1 MAPIDDAKQGLSGI
15 GRVDLRGIEPSSRGW
30 EEARAAVAASMEALG
45 AVLVVQDALSPDL
58 RRALFGRAMPEL
70 FALPLDVKRSLVSG
84 HINGYVGPRPSAP
97 SYESVRAWETTNG
110 GAVRNVGDV
119 LWPHGGNPAFWY
131 EVFTTSCSFSFL
143 ICLLTHASCCPAFGL
158 LLCSGTVSAFATNML
173 GLQRKVGTMVLES
186 LGVGQG
192 SLGSHL
198 GSLSYSVRLSHYGVS
213 EAGGGM
219 LMKSHRDPTVLSVV
233 VQHDVE
239 GLEVQ
244 AQDGSWLAVAPQ
256 PDTVAVLAGELLA
269 VVTNGRV
276 PACVHRVS
284 APSRRERL
292 SAQFVS
298 TPKDGFTVRPVDELV
313 DADHPPRYNPCDF
326 EGYIRF
332 RYAGEGRKLSD
343 PLEAFC
349 GVAKGP

>member
-1 MAPIDDAKQGLSGI
+1 MAPIDDAKQRLSGI
-15 GRVDLRGIEPSSRGW
+15 SRVDLRGIEPSSKEW
-30 EEARAAVAASMEALG
+30 EEARAVVAASMEALG
-45 AVLVVQDALSPDL
+45 AVLVVQDALGPDL

-70 FALPLDVKRSLVSG
+70 FALPLDVKQSLVSG

-110 GAVRNVGDV
+110 GAIRNVGDV
-119 LWPHGGNPAFWY
+119 LVRSFHHVLL
-131 EVFTTSCSFSFL
+131 VFISLFVCSPMLLPCVWF
-143 ICLLTHASCCPAFGL
+143 ICSD
-158 LLCSGTVSAFATNML
+158 TVSAFATNML

-186 LGVGQG
+186 LGIGQG
-192 SLGSHL
+192 SVGSHHD
-198 GSLSYSVRLSHYGVS
+198 SLNYSVRLSHYGVS
-213 EAGGGM
+213 EAGDGM

-256 PDTVAVLAGELLA
+256 PDTVAVIAGELLA
-269 VVTNGRV
+269 VVTNGRM
-276 PACVHRVS
+276 PACVHRVR

-298 TPKDGFTVRPVDELV
+298 VPKDSFTVQPLDELV

-326 EGYIRF
+326 DGYVRF

>member
-1 MAPIDDAKQGLSGI
+1 MAPIDDAEQRLSGI
-15 GRVDLRGIEPSSRGW
+15 SRLDLRGIEPSSRAW
-30 EEARAAVAASMEALG
+30 EEARTAVAASMEALG
-45 AVLVVQDALSPDL
+45 AVLVVQDALGPDL

-119 LWPHGGNPAFWY
+119 LWPHGGNPAF
-131 EVFTTSCSFSFL
+131 CD
-143 ICLLTHASCCPAFGL
+143 
-158 LLCSGTVSAFATNML
+158 TVSAFATNML

-198 GSLSYSVRLSHYGVS
+198 DSLNYSVRLSHYGVS
-213 EAGGGM
+213 EAGDGM

-256 PDTVAVLAGELLA
+256 PDTVAVIAGELLA
-269 VVTNGRV
+269 VVTNGRM
-276 PACVHRVS
+276 PACVHRVR

-298 TPKDGFTVRPVDELV
+298 VPKDSFTVQPLDELV

-326 EGYIRF
+326 DGYVRF

>member
-1 MAPIDDAKQGLSGI
+1 MAPIDDAKQCLSGI
-15 GRVDLRGIEPSSRGW
+15 SRVDLRGIEPSSKEW
-30 EEARAAVAASMEALG
+30 EEACAVVAASMEALG

-58 RRALFGRAMPEL
+58 RQALFGHAMPEL
-70 FALPLDVKRSLVSG
+70 FALPLDARQSLVSG

-119 LWPHGGNPAFWY
+119 LWPHGGNPAF
-131 EVFTTSCSFSFL
+131 SD
-143 ICLLTHASCCPAFGL
+143 
-158 LLCSGTVSAFATNML
+158 TVSAFATNML

-186 LGVGQG
+186 LGIGQG
-192 SLGSHL
+192 SVGSHHD
-198 GSLSYSVRLSHYGVS
+198 SLNYSVRLSHYGVP
-213 EAGGGM
+213 EAGDGM

-239 GLEVQ
+239 GLELQ
-244 AQDGSWLAVAPQ
+244 AQDGSWFAVAPE
-256 PDTVAVLAGELLA
+256 PDTIAVIAGELLA

-276 PACVHRVS
+276 PACVHRVR
-284 APSRRERL
+284 APSKRVRL

-298 TPKDGFTVRPVDELV
+298 VPKDGFMVQPLDELV

-326 EGYIRF
+326 DGYVQF

>member
-1 MAPIDDAKQGLSGI
+1 MAPMDDTKQRVPGI
-15 GRVDLRGIEPSSRGW
+15 SRVDLRGVNPSGRGW

-45 AVLVVQDALSPDL
+45 AVLIVQDALGADL
-58 RRALFGRAMPEL
+58 RQALFGRAMPEL
-70 FALPLDVKRSLVSG
+70 FALPLDVKRSLTSG

-110 GAVRNVGDV
+110 GAVRNIGDV
-119 LWPHGGNPAFWY
+119 LWPHGGNPAF
-131 EVFTTSCSFSFL
+131 CD
-143 ICLLTHASCCPAFGL
+143 
-158 LLCSGTVSAFATNML
+158 TVSAFATNML
-173 GLQRKVGTMVLES
+173 GLQRKVGAMVLES

-198 GSLSYSVRLSHYGVS
+198 DSLNYSVRLSRYGVS
-213 EAGGGM
+213 DAADGM

-244 AQDGSWLAVAPQ
+244 AQDGSWLAVAPE
-256 PDTVAVLAGELLA
+256 PDTVAVIAGELLA

-276 PACVHRVS
+276 PACVHRVR
-284 APSRRERL
+284 APSRRDRL

-298 TPKDGFTVRPVDELV
+298 APKDGFVVPPLDELV

-326 EGYIRF
+326 DGYVRF
-332 RYAGEGRKLSD
+332 RYVGEGQKLDD

>member
-1 MAPIDDAKQGLSGI
+1 MAHRADDMAPIDDAKQRVPGI
-15 GRVDLRGIEPSSRGW
+15 SRVDLRSVEPSSKGW

-45 AVLVVQDALSPDL
+45 VVLVVQDALGPDL
-58 RRALFGRAMPEL
+58 RHALFGRSMPEL

-84 HINGYVGPRPSAP
+84 LINGYVGPRPGAP
-97 SYESVRAWETTNG
+97 SFESMRAWETTNG

-119 LWPHGGNPAFWY
+119 LWPHGGNPAF
-131 EVFTTSCSFSFL
+131 CD
-143 ICLLTHASCCPAFGL
+143 
-158 LLCSGTVSAFATNML
+158 TVSAFATNML
-173 GLQRKVGTMVLES
+173 GLQRNVGTMVLES

-198 GSLSYSVRLSHYGVS
+198 DTLNYSVRLSHYGVP
-213 EAGGGM
+213 EAADGM
-219 LMKSHRDPTVLSVV
+219 LMKSHRDPTMLSLV

-244 AQDGSWLAVAPQ
+244 AQDGTWLAVTPE
-256 PDTVAVLAGELLA
+256 PDTVAVIAGDLLA

-276 PACVHRVS
+276 PACVHRVR

-298 TPKDGFTVRPVDELV
+298 TPKDGFTVRPLDELV
-313 DADHPPRYNPCDF
+313 DADHPPLYNPCDF
-326 EGYIRF
+326 DGYVRF
-332 RYAGEGRKLSD
+332 RYAGEGQKLSD

>member
-1 MAPIDDAKQGLSGI
+1 MAPIDDAEQRLSGI
-15 GRVDLRGIEPSSRGW
+15 SRLDLRGIEPISRGW
-30 EEARAAVAASMEALG
+30 EEARTAVAASMEALG
-45 AVLVVQDALSPDL
+45 AVLVVQDALGPDL

-119 LWPHGGNPAFWY
+119 LWPHGGNPAF
-131 EVFTTSCSFSFL
+131 CD
-143 ICLLTHASCCPAFGL
+143 
-158 LLCSGTVSAFATNML
+158 TVSAFATNML

-186 LGVGQG
+186 LGIGQG
-192 SLGSHL
+192 SVGSHHD
-198 GSLSYSVRLSHYGVS
+198 SLNYSVRLSHYGVP
-213 EAGGGM
+213 EAGDGM

-239 GLEVQ
+239 GLELQ
-244 AQDGSWLAVAPQ
+244 AQDGSWFAVAPE
-256 PDTVAVLAGELLA
+256 PDTIAVIAGELLA

-276 PACVHRVS
+276 PACVHRVR

-298 TPKDGFTVRPVDELV
+298 VPKDGFTVQPLDELI

-326 EGYIRF
+326 DGYVRF

-349 GVAKGP
+349 GVDKGA

>member
-119 LWPHGGNPAFWY
+119 LWPHGGNPAF
-131 EVFTTSCSFSFL
+131 C
-143 ICLLTHASCCPAFGL
+143 
-158 LLCSGTVSAFATNML
+158 GTVSAFATNML